1 MIGTKLAHYK
11 VIAALGAGG
20 MGEVWR
26 AEDEKLGR
34 EVALKVLPEE
44 FAQDPERMARF
55 EREAKVLASLNHP
68 NIATLYGLET
78 VVTEPVIP
86 SGSTFPSSVIPSER
100 SEPRDLGGGSGQTH
114 SGSHPPDSS
123 TPASPGDA
131 SARNDR
137 VGGASPGEASARNDR
152 SVATFLVME
161 LVEGEDLSERI
172 KRGPVPVEEATAIA
186 LQIAEAL
193 EAAHESGIV
202 HRDLK
207 PANIKL
213 RPDGTVKVLDFGLAK
228 AWEVDGSNPNLSM
241 SPTLTQHATAA
252 GVILGT
258 AAYMSPEQASGISA
272 DRRADIWAFGVVFW
286 EMLTGNK
293 LFEGETVSHVL
304 ASVLKDEVDL
314 DELPP
319 ETPAYL
325 KKLIGRCLRKKPKER
340 LQAIGDARIVL
351 TDGEDVA
358 IGGAR
363 ESVPAA
369 GHSRPAWI
377 AAGVA
382 GVVAAILGAV
392 LLAGGS
398 AEPRVV
404 RAAIPAPPGT
414 VFHLEPFNPG
424 VATVSPDGNLVA
436 FTARD
441 PSGEFRLYLRG
452 VDEGEAHAIDGTD
465 GGHYPFWSPDS
476 RWIGFVAKGKLR
488 KVPATGGPVQTICDA
503 LDGKGGTWNQD
514 GVIVFTP
521 NSTTPLYRVAA
532 VGGEA
537 TPISELDVPRGDN
550 SHRQPRFLPDG
561 RRVLFYARNSGGDND
576 GWVRVIGLDEGGSGR
591 NLVRSPS
598 SARYAAGHLLFV
610 RDNILMAQ
618 SFDPQNLEFNGDA
631 FPLAD
636 NVIVPSLTG
645 AGAFS
650 ASDDGVLVYQT
661 GEQEVMSQLQ
671 WFDRDG
677 RPVAEIGDTGLYDHV
692 ALSPDGTTA
701 ALAVFDTA
709 LGADDIY
716 LLDVERG
723 VSTRFTFDRAND
735 DKPVWSPDGQSL
747 VFASRRNGTQAIYR
761 KSIGGTGEVELVYQ
775 TDVDVFPTGWSP
787 DGRHIAFNQSG
798 QGTGSDQWV
807 LDLEGGPSAEIFYQT
822 EAEDGVGTFS
832 PDGRWL
838 AYWSEESGRGE
849 VYVMPFPGPGRR
861 VQVSTD
867 SGGWMQWRADGREIF
882 YQEENG
888 LVKRVAVDGRG
899 DTFTV
904 GVVEDVVDVGGSDIS
919 GKRFSFTA
927 DGEQMLVALSSESEQ
942 SPFVDLVVGW
952 TEGLEEV
959 K

>member
-1 MIGTKLAHYK
+1 MIGTTLAQYR
-11 VIAALGAGG
+11 VTAALGEGG

-44 FAQDPERMARF
+44 FAKDPERMARF

-78 VVTEPVIP
+78 VGVTPEEERENSEFRIP
-86 SGSTFPSSVIPSER
+86 NSEF
-100 SEPRDLGGGSGQTH
+100 
-114 SGSHPPDSS
+114 
-123 TPASPGDA
+123 PAS
-131 SARNDR
+131 
-137 VGGASPGEASARNDR
+137 EI
-152 SVATFLVME
+152 TFLAME

-172 KRGPVPVEEATAIA
+172 KRGPVPVEEAVAIA

-193 EAAHESGIV
+193 EAAHEQGIV

-228 AWEVDGSNPNLSM
+228 AWETESGDPGLSL

-258 AAYMSPEQASGISA
+258 AAYMSPEQAAGIAA
-272 DRRADIWAFGVVFW
+272 DRRADIWAFGVVLW
-286 EMLTGNK
+286 EMLTGHK

-325 KKLIGRCLRKKPKER
+325 KKLIGRCLRKKPKQR

-351 TDGEDVA
+351 EDGEEEA
-358 IGGAR
+358 IGGAV
-363 ESVPAA
+363 ESAQPRSHSRLGWIIAGAAVMVAA
-369 GHSRPAWI
+369 G
-377 AAGVA
+377 
-382 GVVAAILGAV
+382 LGS
-392 LLAGGS
+392 LLVIGGS
-398 AEPRVV
+398 EETRVV
-404 RAAIPAPPGT
+404 RAAIPAPQGT

-436 FTARD
+436 FSARNA
-441 PSGEFRLYLRG
+441 SGEFRLYLRG
-452 VDEGEAHAIDGTD
+452 IDESEAHALDGTD

-476 RWIGFVAKGKLR
+476 RWIGFVANGKLR
-488 KVPATGGPVQTICDA
+488 KVLATGGPVQTICDA
-503 LDGKGGTWNQD
+503 PDGKGGTWNEM

-521 NSTTPLYRVAA
+521 DSGTPLYRVAA

-537 TPISELDVPRGDN
+537 TPISELDLERGDN

-561 RRVLFYARNSGGDND
+561 RRVLFYARNSAGDND

-591 NLVRSPS
+591 DLVRSPS
-598 SARYAAGHLLFV
+598 SARYAAGHLLFL

-618 SFDPQNLEFNGDA
+618 PFDPATLDFRGDV
-631 FPLAD
+631 FPLVD
-636 NVIVPSLTG
+636 NVIVPSSTG

-650 ASDDGVLVYQT
+650 ASTDGVLVCQRGKQAVT
-661 GEQEVMSQLQ
+661 SQLQ

-677 RPVAEIGDTGLYDHV
+677 RLVAEIGDEGLFDHV
-692 ALSPDGTTA
+692 ALSPDGKTA
-701 ALAVFDTA
+701 ALVVFDTA
-709 LGADDIY
+709 LGADDIF

-723 VSTRFTFDRAND
+723 VRTRFTFDKASD
-735 DKPVWSPDGQSL
+735 SLPVWSADGQSL
-747 VFASRRNGTQAIYR
+747 IFASRRNGTQAIYR
-761 KSIGGTGEVELVYQ
+761 KSIGGTGEVELLYQ
-775 TDVDVFPTGWSP
+775 ADADAFPSSWST
-787 DGRHIAFNQSG
+787 DGRYLAFDQPG
-798 QGTGSDQWV
+798 QGTGSDQWI
-807 LDLEGGPSAEIFYQT
+807 LDLEGGPSAELFFQT

-838 AYWSEESGRGE
+838 AYWSQESGRGE

-867 SGGWMQWRADGREIF
+867 SGGWTQWRADGREIF
-882 YQEENG
+882 YQEESG
-888 LVKRVAVDGRG
+888 HLKRVAVDGRG

-904 GVVEDVVDVGGSDIS
+904 GTVEDVVGLGLSTIT
-919 GKRFSFTA
+919 GKKFSITA
-927 DGEQMLVALSSESEQ
+927 DGRQVLANSPARMNSLRSSTWWSAGRRGSRRKNDRQEAETGVDRTLRQLHPRHHEPAGVHGTACQGGRRCCRRRGSVACAA
-942 SPFVDLVVGW
+942 
-952 TEGLEEV
+952 